1 VFEPRAQCVLVDRH
15 TSMRTSDPKGVSLGL
30 ATGSTRHLRTPR
42 SIKDINMAE
51 QPSTVTPFESKL
63 ADGRQRFL
71 ACAIEHALLSG
82 RRNARDFMRHFPP
95 ALIMEGMSDHP
106 ELRAGILAQTTGLK
120 LKIAAKKSWQSA
132 AEDLG
137 IALAEGETNPET
149 VVSVFHPD
157 DRIRYLDARRLWG
170 FLIEGEFWNVAPTK
184 SEEHR
189 IAKQHIAFL
198 LDRALVDGLV
208 NHRQI
213 IEGITVAELAT
224 RLPKAE
230 LGKIIEGALA
240 AGQRKA
246 PFTEVELWSALT
258 APVLVEYVPLSH
270 LWNLVI
276 APKVAETHGY
286 SLRPA
291 TEAPPSQGKNEKWVE
306 IPEDAAAPAGEVISE
321 DDFA

>member
-1 VFEPRAQCVLVDRH
+1 
-15 TSMRTSDPKGVSLGL
+15 
-30 ATGSTRHLRTPR
+30 
-42 SIKDINMAE
+42 MAE
-51 QPSTVTPFESKL
+51 QPGTASQFESKL

-71 ACAIEHALLSG
+71 AYAIEHALLSG
-82 RRNARDFMRHFPP
+82 RRSARDFIRHFPP
-95 ALIMEGMSDHP
+95 ELIMEGMAEHP
-106 ELRAGILAQTTGLK
+106 ELRAGILSQTTGLK
-120 LKIAAKKSWQSA
+120 IKIATKKSWQSA
-132 AEDLG
+132 AEDLR
-137 IALAEGETNPET
+137 IALTENETNPET

-157 DRIRYLDARRLWG
+157 DRVKYLEAPRLWA

-189 IAKQHIAFL
+189 IAKQHVAFL
-198 LDRALVDGLV
+198 LDRGLTDGLV
-208 NHRQI
+208 NHRGV

-240 AGQRKA
+240 AGQKKS
-246 PFTEVELWSALT
+246 PFTEVELWGALT

-276 APKVAETHGY
+276 APQIAEAHGY
-286 SLRPA
+286 TTKALSVAPA
-291 TEAPPSQGKNEKWVE
+291 SKGKDEKWVDM
-306 IPEDAAAPAGEVISE
+306 PDDVATPSGEVVSE